1 MKSSFLPNKIIDF
14 QIGESRQPFG
24 FASLSLDSPIL
35 QSGKNFRAKKRK
47 NFKIGSGFENLLS

>member
-14 QIGESRQPFG
+14 QIGESR
-24 FASLSLDSPIL
+24 LSEANPKGCLDSPIL